1 MSPTPERSPS
11 RTRPVRGRRIRSR
24 LHQRGPG
31 HAHTRVT
38 VPLPCSCSCSL
49 PHANTCTLGY
59 VCRHTRHTPQICTHA
74 GAYTTHITTRVHA
87 HPTQH
92 RHACTHV
99 HTQHTHTHVYAQHHT
114 HGQHIYIHTTHHKRA
129 PTITHT
135 SQYTHTTNVYTHR
148 FVHTHHKHAYA
159 STCAT
164 THINM
169 HHNTCT
175 HQITHNTS
183 HTCLHTC
190 AHATTCIHTSQYMH
204 ITLHTKNMIQTC
216 TYTWQTQYHI
226 YTQCTDTPPNTCT
239 HAHTHQDAHTIH
251 HNTPYNT
258 NMLTRMYVPQHTLQ
272 HMYTFAIHTP
282 SCVHTGT
289 HTMTY
294 THNTMCSHKYT
305 HHRQIYMFTYA
316 MTHIHDNTPTPQVHN
331 PQAQA
336 HTHTPGH
343 PQRVF
348 PSQKGAWGASFWAK
362 WVPCWPAPCAST
374 CVPWD
379 CGCLGGCELGQQPH
393 ECVYLCDIV
402 CLCEKCVYRAVSA
415 ITFVY
420 LRLQGCWLTVF
431 RTGHVLKTVCTS
443 SCKRLAHPSSGL
455 MRGTEFLKL
464 GAIVMLD

>member
-1 MSPTPERSPS
+1 MYAGTHATHHKYAHMQVDTQHTSP
-11 RTRPVRGRRIRSR
+11 
-24 LHQRGPG
+24 HM
-31 HAHTRVT
+31 
-38 VPLPCSCSCSL
+38 
-49 PHANTCTLGY
+49 
-59 VCRHTRHTPQICTHA
+59 CTHIPHS
-74 GAYTTHITTRVHA
+74 TNMHVHM
-87 HPTQH
+87 
-92 RHACTHV
+92 CTHN
-99 HTQHTHTHVYAQHHT
+99 THTHVYAQHRT

-169 HHNTCT
+169 HHSTCT

-190 AHATTCIHTSQYMH
+190 AHATTCMHTSQYMH

-216 TYTWQTQYHI
+216 TYTWQTRYHI
-226 YTQCTDTPPNTCT
+226 YTQRTDTPPNTCT
-239 HAHTHQDAHTIH
+239 HAHTHQDAHTICHIQYKHAYTHVCTTTHTATHVCIRNTHTIMCTYRYTHYDIHTQH
-251 HNTPYNT
+251 HVLTQVHTPPTDIHVHICYDT
-258 NMLTRMYVPQHTLQ
+258 HTRQHT
-272 HMYTFAIHTP
+272 HTT
-282 SCVHTGT
+282 C
-289 HTMTY
+289 
-294 THNTMCSHKYT
+294 
-305 HHRQIYMFTYA
+305 
-316 MTHIHDNTPTPQVHN
+316 VHN

-336 HTHTPGH
+336 HTYTPGH

-402 CLCEKCVYRAVSA
+402 CLCEKCIYRAVSA